1 MRLVGTA
8 RQTRPRDP
16 GVVLQTSPVDA
27 REVALLRLAAQRL
40 VGERWASPVEAVKW
54 TTALQGQ
61 DLPGAA
67 LSVAL
72 RCGAPGCDPVRAA
85 LDAGLVVRSWPM
97 RGTLHLVAAEDLS
110 WMLTLLAPR
119 ADAAARRRRDR
130 LGLDEAALARGAE
143 LAVAA
148 LEAAPTPGL
157 PRRELLDV
165 LAAGCAVQG
174 QAGAHLLTHL
184 ATSGLVVLGP
194 VRAGEQLVVLARDW
208 LPPTPSREREE
219 ALAELA
225 VRYFSSHGPA
235 SVADLARWAMLTRAD
250 ARAATDAARPHLEAV
265 VLDGVELLMDP
276 STPERLE
283 AAGREADGVLLLP
296 GFDEMVLGYADRS
309 PTLDRAHEA
318 SVVPGGNGIF
328 RATVIAGGRAVA
340 TWSRGGRARS
350 ALAVEPFAELSPTI
364 AAALPAAFDA
374 LPAPWSATARGR

>member
-1 MRLVGTA
+1 MPTSVRA
-8 RQTRPRDP
+8 RDP
-16 GVVLQTSPVDA
+16 GVLRQNASVDA

-40 VGERWASPVEAVKW
+40 IGPSCTSPLEAVRW
-54 TTALQGQ
+54 MTALQGQ

-72 RCGAPGCDPVRAA
+72 RCGARGCEAVRQA
-85 LDAGLVVRSWPM
+85 LDAGTVVRSWPM

-143 LAVAA
+143 LVVAA
-148 LEAAPTPGL
+148 LEAAPASGL
-157 PRRELLDV
+157 RRRELLDV

-208 LPPTPSREREE
+208 LPSTLPRERDE

-225 VRYFSSHGPA
+225 LRYFSSHGPA
-235 SVADLARWAMLTRAD
+235 SVADLARWAMLTRGD

-265 VLDGVELLMDP
+265 VVDGVEMLMDP
-276 STPERLE
+276 STPARLE

-296 GFDEMVLGYADRS
+296 GFDEIVLGYADRS
-309 PTLDRAHEA
+309 PTLDRAHEVL
-318 SVVPGGNGIF
+318 VVPGGNGVF
-328 RATVIAGGRAVA
+328 RATVLAGGRAVA
-340 TWSRGGRARS
+340 TWSRGGRERS
-350 ALAVEPFAELSPTI
+350 ALAVEPFTALDPAVE
-364 AAALPAAFDA
+364 AALPTAFAA
-374 LPAPWSATARGR
+374 LPAPWPTASAGRAAPGA